1 MGFLDH
7 PAVQGGV
14 APLVVAL
21 VVALALARTPFA
33 WLAIVCGF
41 ATTIAL
47 TTGIAAVLSASIVF
61 LLTGIALAAASGA
74 VLVVQVIL
82 RRNIAAGFTGAL
94 TIAVL
99 ASLFA
104 AGSLMLAQLPW
115 YALPLLVLVPVAA
128 ML

>member
-47 TTGIAAVLSASIVF
+47 TTGFELSPLTATRKVLLAGLTAPLVGIAADRFPKASRAVVVS
-61 LLTGIALAAASGA
+61 LAAAVGIVSIW
-74 VLVVQVIL
+74 VV
-82 RRNIAAGFTGAL
+82 A
-94 TIAVL
+94 
-99 ASLFA
+99 
-104 AGSLMLAQLPW
+104 
-115 YALPLLVLVPVAA
+115 
-128 ML
+128 